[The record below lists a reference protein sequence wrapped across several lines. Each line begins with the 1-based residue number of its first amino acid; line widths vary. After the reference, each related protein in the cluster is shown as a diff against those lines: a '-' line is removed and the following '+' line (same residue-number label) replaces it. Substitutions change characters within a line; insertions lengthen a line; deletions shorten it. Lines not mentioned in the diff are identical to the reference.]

1 MYRVELLPGSSTHV
15 TPGWTYVPDRGFD
28 PAKAAITPTIGRKR
42 GIRDPGRT
50 DLSSRQ
56 TNAIIRHL
64 AELDRENHRDVQIQV
79 PVRQKEPAAPR
90 GTRTK
95 VTSNV
100 RRILQS
106 QKSFRNYLDDEEA
119 AQASTAATPGNTS
132 ATNPSSSLAAAAA
145 AGGGSA
151 TGHRSSIHRI
161 TKPST
166 AATTPSSLRRSSTPV
181 SSRGDHHHRSTKKQ
195 PSIPPSQPQPQP
207 QPPSSRASTHPATTP
222 VPVPVPAPET
232 TTGSPATTTDHP
244 TPKPEEEAPEEPN
257 TTTLIRSEHDSN
269 PLLRSYLPAAPSERI
284 MQALL
289 AEPPLTYHAAR
300 AGSPIAPRRSQR
312 HFCCLCGYWGKIRCK
327 NCHARTCGL
336 ACYKV
341 HEDSRCGAF
350 F

>member
-1 MYRVELLPGSSTHV
+1 MYRVELLPGSTTHV
-15 TPGWTYVPDRGFD
+15 TPGWTYVADRGFD

-90 GTRTK
+90 GARTK

-106 QKSFRNYLDDEEA
+106 QKTFRNYLDDEEA
-119 AQASTAATPGNTS
+119 AQASTPGNTTT
-132 ATNPSSSLAAAAA
+132 ATNPSSSSAAAA
-145 AGGGSA
+145 AGAGSGTV
-151 TGHRSSIHRI
+151 TGHRGSIHRI
-161 TKPST
+161 NKSST
-166 AATTPSSLRRSSTPV
+166 AATTPSSLRRSSTPA
-181 SSRGDHHHRSTKKQ
+181 SSRGDHHHRTKKQ
-195 PSIPPSQPQPQP
+195 PSIPPSQPQT
-207 QPPSSRASTHPATTP
+207 QPPSSRASTLPATTP
-222 VPVPVPAPET
+222 VPIPET
-232 TTGSPATTTDHP
+232 TTTGGSPAPTTD
-244 TPKPEEEAPEEPN
+244 TPKPEEKEEPEPN
-257 TTTLIRSEHDSN
+257 TTTLIRSEHDTN
-269 PLLRSYLPAAPSERI
+269 PLLRSYLPAPPSERI
-284 MQALL
+284 VQALL

-300 AGSPIAPRRSQR
+300 AGAPLAPRRSPR
-312 HFCCLCGYWGKIRCK
+312 HFCCMCGYWGKIRCK

>member
-1 MYRVELLPGSSTHV
+1 MYHVELLPGSTTHA

-56 TNAIIRHL
+56 TNAIVRHL
-64 AELDRENHRDVQIQV
+64 AELDRENHRDVHIPV

-95 VTSNV
+95 TTSNV

-106 QKSFRNYLDDEEA
+106 QKTFRNYLDDEEA
-119 AQASTAATPGNTS
+119 ALASASTNQTNTTTTTTTTTANPLNRIAKPASTAKQ
-132 ATNPSSSLAAAAA
+132 
-145 AGGGSA
+145 
-151 TGHRSSIHRI
+151 TG
-161 TKPST
+161 
-166 AATTPSSLRRSSTPV
+166 TTT
-181 SSRGDHHHRSTKKQ
+181 G
-195 PSIPPSQPQPQP
+195 
-207 QPPSSRASTHPATTP
+207 PSSRASTAQPTP
-222 VPVPVPAPET
+222 SAAPEST
-232 TTGSPATTTDHP
+232 SPSAAAATTTP
-244 TPKPEEEAPEEPN
+244 ETGEAAAIAEEESKPN

-269 PLLRSYLPAAPSERI
+269 PLLRSYLPTAPSERI

-289 AEPPLTYHAAR
+289 AEPPLTYNASR
-300 AGSPIAPRRSQR
+300 AGPPLAPRRSPR
-312 HFCCLCGYWGKIRCK
+312 YFCCMCGYWGKIRCK

-336 ACYKV
+336 TCYKV